1 MAAVVRGMFGIE
13 PGQNPAASGLTGG
26 LGETSGGGTLPV
38 ESAEIP
44 RCLLVGPKGSGKT
57 ALLFQ
62 YGLSLVRQGRRVTFI
77 SHETLHTMPL
87 HVARATKPDPL
98 SLKRLQILY
107 LNSQEAL
114 LKYLCSIHTQAPLP
128 TAVLV
133 DNLDYYISTAQT
145 AESATVVARLCAYL
159 VDAAHFISNKL
170 SEDLTS
176 ADGRV
181 LCSVVA
187 TVVPP
192 GDRTVL
198 QWYERFL
205 TSVWEVKGVAGQ
217 RSLYQLSN
225 VSSAERAPLV
235 VTYEID
241 GALRTLDVQE
251 GVEGG
256 SQLDQE
262 GVEGD

>member
-1 MAAVVRGMFGIE
+1 MFGME

-26 LGETSGGGTLPV
+26 LGDASGGGALPV
-38 ESAEIP
+38 ESADIP

-62 YGLSLVRQGRRVTFI
+62 YGLNLVRQGRRVTFI

-87 HVARATKPDPL
+87 HVAGTTKPDPL

-128 TAVLV
+128 TAVL
-133 DNLDYYISTAQT
+133 T
-145 AESATVVARLCAYL
+145 AESAPVVARLCAYL

-170 SEDLTS
+170 SEDQTS
-176 ADGRV
+176 ANGRV

-187 TVVPP
+187 TVAPP
-192 GDRTVL
+192 GDRTAL

-205 TSVWEVKGVAGQ
+205 TSVWEIKGVAGQ
-217 RSLYQLSN
+217 RSLYQLSD
-225 VSSAERAPLV
+225 VSSARRAPLV

-241 GALRTLDVQE
+241 GELQTLDVHD

-256 SQLDQE
+256 SQLDMQE
-262 GVEGD
+262 DVEGD